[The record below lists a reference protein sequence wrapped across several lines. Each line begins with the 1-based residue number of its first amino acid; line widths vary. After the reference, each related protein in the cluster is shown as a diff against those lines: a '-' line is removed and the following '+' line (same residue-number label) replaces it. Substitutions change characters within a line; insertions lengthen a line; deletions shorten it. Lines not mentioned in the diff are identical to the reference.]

1 MPQHDETTAYG
12 QQSAA
17 IAEWNDRYE
26 QLESRGLLDG
36 EDPAVDLAVN
46 FLQENQGA
54 AFAALQ
60 TEGVAAYEA
69 DVAQYQA
76 DRQFYAEV
84 LEEARAKR
92 AATLKQRAGIAA
104 IMPELAGELKSLA
117 APESD
122 EALVSEA
129 QDELDR
135 LEREY
140 AHLFAPWP
148 IPRPELRQAVEVDEV
163 PVEITTEE
171 LALAGLANHPD
182 VVRRRHGYEGMR
194 HDVTE
199 RIVCLLARKP
209 GEYFTDQQIGDVIY
223 DHAIPSE
230 KRHSRAVVSLWRLLE
245 GAGSERAKS
254 ILRAEDWRLE
264 SVKIP
269 KSDRP
274 ESDKSVRAYR
284 LVNDRFY
291 DDVAMQDGPTTD
303 VAPPQVEVVADT
315 VLVRS
320 GEADARQ
327 KTRVELAVEDAEQYH
342 QVFIEAGISPDSTVH
357 RRVIQQLFSDS
368 RTIGTLTAYQ
378 RLAQAG
384 GFKSGRRID
393 HTTQLPDLTVPQ
405 VLLMSILNSH
415 RDLASKKGDIEQF
428 LRAADKGYRTAWE
441 DYQESSKR

>member
-1 MPQHDETTAYG
+1 MNRERFTVYPAIAPYYEVPQHNETTAYG

-46 FLQENQGA
+46 FLRENQGA

-60 TEGVAAYEA
+60 TKGVAAHEA

-76 DRQFYAEV
+76 KRQFYAEV

-148 IPRPELRQAVEVDEV
+148 IPRPELRQAVEVNEALA
-163 PVEITTEE
+163 ETTIEE
-171 LALAGLANHPD
+171 LALAGLTNSPEIIG
-182 VVRRRHGYEGMR
+182 RPRYEYEDMER
-194 HDVTE
+194 SVTE
-199 RIVCLLARKP
+199 RIVYFLADRM
-209 GEYFTDQQIGDVIY
+209 GEHFTAQYIGDAIY
-223 DHAIPSE
+223 DDTIPSK
-230 KRHSRAVVSLWRLLE
+230 KRRDQAARALRRILKGR
-245 GAGSERAKS
+245 GAWRAKS
-254 ILRAEDWRLE
+254 ILRSKNWRLE

-269 KSDRP
+269 KIDGP
-274 ESDKSVRAYR
+274 GPDKPVQAYG
-284 LVNDRFY
+284 LVDNHFY
-291 DDVAMQDGPTTD
+291 DDSYDYPYD
-303 VAPPQVEVVADT
+303 
-315 VLVRS
+315 
-320 GEADARQ
+320 
-327 KTRVELAVEDAEQYH
+327 
-342 QVFIEAGISPDSTVH
+342 
-357 RRVIQQLFSDS
+357 
-368 RTIGTLTAYQ
+368 
-378 RLAQAG
+378 
-384 GFKSGRRID
+384 
-393 HTTQLPDLTVPQ
+393 DLY
-405 VLLMSILNSH
+405 
-415 RDLASKKGDIEQF
+415 DE
-428 LRAADKGYRTAWE
+428 
-441 DYQESSKR
+441 